1 MTPKRKS
8 IKTVWH
14 TKLKRHYEVV
24 AETNKY
30 YYVYTSL
37 NPKDDSTQRML
48 KSLFAEQKHSYM
60 VTLRVTTSPDDIRYT
75 VLTTKSL
82 DEVRT
87 ELYYTLNDIDK
98 QFIKLNNMYYNTDYI
113 TYIGVK

>member
-1 MTPKRKS
+1 MTSKRKS

-30 YYVYTSL
+30 YYVYSRT
-37 NPKDDSTQRML
+37 DDATQRML
-48 KSLFAEQKHSYM
+48 KSFFAEQKHSYM

-87 ELYYTLNDIDK
+87 ELYNTLNDPNQ
-98 QFIKLNNMYYNTDYI
+98 QFIRLNNMYYNTDYI
-113 TYIGVK
+113 AYIGVK

>member
-1 MTPKRKS
+1 MTTKRKS

-14 TKLKRHYEVV
+14 TKLKRHYEIVS
-24 AETNKY
+24 ETNKY

-37 NPKDDSTQRML
+37 NPKDHTTQRML
-48 KSLFAEQKHSYM
+48 KTLFAEQKHSYM

-87 ELYYTLNDIDK
+87 DLYNSLNDIDK

>member
-1 MTPKRKS
+1 MTP
-8 IKTVWH
+8 KTVWH

-24 AETNKY
+24 SETTKY
-30 YYVYTSL
+30 YYVYTQ
-37 NPKDDSTQRML
+37 DHTTQRML
-48 KSLFAEQKHSYM
+48 KSFFAEQKHSYM

-87 ELYYTLNDIDK
+87 DLYNSLNDLDK

-113 TYIGVK
+113 VHIGVK

>member
-1 MTPKRKS
+1 MTP
-8 IKTVWH
+8 KTVWH

-24 AETNKY
+24 SETTKY
-30 YYVYTSL
+30 YYVYTQ
-37 NPKDDSTQRML
+37 NNTTQRML

-87 ELYYTLNDIDK
+87 ELYNTLNDPD
-98 QFIKLNNMYYNTDYI
+98 QLFIRLNNMYYNTDYI
-113 TYIGVK
+113 AYIGVK

>member
-1 MTPKRKS
+1 MTTKRKS

-30 YYVYTSL
+30 YYVYTQ
-37 NPKDDSTQRML
+37 DDSTQRML

-60 VTLRVTTSPDDIRYT
+60 VTLRVTASLNDIRYT
-75 VLTTKSL
+75 VLTTKTL

-87 ELYYTLNDIDK
+87 ELYNTLNDPDQ
-98 QFIKLNNMYYNTDYI
+98 QFIRLNNMYYNTDYI
-113 TYIGVK
+113 AYIGVK

>member
-1 MTPKRKS
+1 MSSKRKS

-30 YYVYTSL
+30 YYVYTQ
-37 NPKDDSTQRML
+37 NNTTQRML

-75 VLTTKSL
+75 VLTTKTL

-87 ELYYTLNDIDK
+87 ELYNTLNDPDQ
-98 QFIKLNNMYYNTDYI
+98 QFIRLNNMYYNTDYI
-113 TYIGVK
+113 AYIGVK